1 MPESLKW
8 FGDAFMKQLAE
19 EMPDALF
26 EGAEMLVNEARGK
39 INNVSGNLAE
49 SGYAATANK
58 STYRKDKRNL
68 KELKPKEGQ
77 AVAAFP
83 MFYAGFVEYGTSNSP
98 ARPFLR
104 PTLDQLKEQIGDAI
118 ALKMAK
124 AFK

>member
-1 MPESLKW
+1 MPAKVTW
-8 FGDAFMKQLAE
+8 FGDEFMKKLAE
-19 EMPDALF
+19 EMPEGLF
-26 EGAEMLVNEARGK
+26 DGAEMLVNEARGK

-58 STYRKDKRNL
+58 STYKKDKRNL
-68 KELKPKEGQ
+68 KEIRPKEGQ

-83 MFYAGFVEYGTSNSP
+83 MFYASFVEYGTSNVA

-104 PTLDQLKEQIGDAI
+104 PTLDQMKEQLGDAI